1 MFYVANGSSPQFKEV
16 IMKDTEQLTS
26 KELHRDITEC
36 EKCVSLLE
44 FNSSQLRK

>member
-16 IMKDTEQLTS
+16 TMKDTEQ
-26 KELHRDITEC
+26 LHRDITEC
-36 EKCVSLLE
+36 ENCVSLLE